1 MCLNSVT
8 KGFTKMTMNSLSPP
22 LTRRRFLQQATA
34 GAVATAVGL
43 RSLPGALAGETSAA
57 EVAFFVVGDTHYLAN
72 RELPAEIDAKSAA
85 VCGRLVDRLNQLAG
99 TEIPEAAGGGKVL
112 APSGVIHAGDVI
124 DTGDKNGAAQ
134 TEMQKTELARFRE
147 DYGLTGQDGRLKCPV
162 FEIAGNHDSPHGGG
176 LFIDTI
182 KARNK
187 SRPGVVNVSDN
198 GVHYSWDWGGTHF
211 VNLGL
216 IVGTDAAVSRR
227 RRYAALDSLAFLVS
241 DLRTHVGES
250 RRPVVL
256 THHVD
261 IARYLVACDPQA
273 APDSKEWDPCDVHAF
288 HAAIKDFN
296 VAGIFYGHT
305 HGRAVFRWDG
315 PSTKAAEGISVFN
328 TDNASHFASDAQA
341 FFYVESRGGKL
352 LVREYQTTDRWQTGF
367 WTPMSWG

>member
-1 MCLNSVT
+1 MMNMTINSST
-8 KGFTKMTMNSLSPP
+8 RP
-22 LTRRRFLQQATA
+22 LTRRDFLQQAAA
-34 GAVATAVGL
+34 GAAVTATGL
-43 RSLPGALAGETSAA
+43 RTLPATLADEASAS
-57 EVAFFVVGDTHYLAN
+57 EVAFFVVGDTHYLAY
-72 RELPAEIDAKSAA
+72 RERPSEIDAKSAD
-85 VCGRLVDRLNQLAG
+85 VCGRLVETLNQLAG
-99 TEIPEAAGGGKVL
+99 TEIPAAAGGGKVL
-112 APSGVIHAGDVI
+112 APAGVIHVGDVI

-147 DYGLTGQDGRLKCPV
+147 DYGLTGKDGRLKCPV

-241 DLRTHVGES
+241 DLQKHVGAS

-261 IARYLVACDPQA
+261 IARYSTACDPQA
-273 APDSKEWDPCDVHAF
+273 APDSREWDPCDVQAF
-288 HAAIKDFN
+288 HKAIKDFN

-305 HGRAVFRWDG
+305 HARSVFQWDG
-315 PSTKAAEGISVFN
+315 RSTKDNSGIRVFN
-328 TDNASHFASDAQA
+328 TDNASHFAGDAQA

-352 LVREYQTTDRWQTGF
+352 LVREYQTKDRWQTGF
-367 WTPMSWG
+367 WTPMSWNT

>member
-1 MCLNSVT
+1 MTINSST
-8 KGFTKMTMNSLSPP
+8 RP
-22 LTRRRFLQQATA
+22 LTRRHFLQQAAA
-34 GAVATAVGL
+34 GAAVTATGL
-43 RSLPGALAGETSAA
+43 RTLPATLADEASPS
-57 EVAFFVVGDTHYLAN
+57 EVAFFVVGDTHYLAS
-72 RELPAEIDAKSAA
+72 RERPSEIDAKSAD
-85 VCGRLVDRLNQLAG
+85 VCGRLVETLNQLAG
-99 TEIPEAAGGGKVL
+99 TEIPAAAGGGKVL
-112 APSGVIHAGDVI
+112 APAGVIHAGDVI

-147 DYGLTGQDGRLKCPV
+147 DYGLTGKDGRLKYPV

-182 KARNK
+182 KERNK

-227 RRYAALDSLAFLVS
+227 RRYAALDSLTFLVS
-241 DLRTHVGES
+241 DLQKHVGAS
-250 RRPVVL
+250 RRPIVL

-261 IARYLVACDPQA
+261 IARYSTACDPQA
-273 APDSKEWDPCDVHAF
+273 APDSKEWDACDVQAF
-288 HAAIKDFN
+288 HEAIKDFN

-305 HGRAVFRWDG
+305 HARSVFQWDG
-315 PSTKAAEGISVFN
+315 RSTKNNSGIRVFN
-328 TDNASHFASDAQA
+328 NDNSSHFASDTQA

-352 LVREYQTTDRWQTGF
+352 LVREYQTKDRWQTGF
-367 WTPMSWG
+367 WTPTSWNT

>member
-1 MCLNSVT
+1 
-8 KGFTKMTMNSLSPP
+8 MTMTSSTQP
-22 LTRRRFLQQATA
+22 LTRRAFLQQSAA
-34 GAVATAVGL
+34 GATATAVGL
-43 RSLPGALAGETSAA
+43 RAFPGALADEASAA

-72 RELPAEIDAKSAA
+72 RERPAEIDDKSAD
-85 VCGRLVDRLNQLAG
+85 VCERLVETLNQLAG

-112 APSGVIHAGDVI
+112 APAGVIHVGDVI

-134 TEMQKTELARFRE
+134 NEMQRTELARFRE
-147 DYGLTGQDGRLKCPV
+147 DYGLTGKDGRLKYPV

-176 LFIDTI
+176 PFIDTI
-182 KARNK
+182 KERNK

-241 DLRTHVGES
+241 DLKKHVGES
-250 RRPVVL
+250 GRPVVL

-261 IARYLVACDPQA
+261 IARYSVACDPQA

-288 HAAIKDFN
+288 HKAIKDYK

-305 HGRAVFRWDG
+305 HARSVFQWDG
-315 PSTKAAEGISVFN
+315 ASVKANSGIRVFN
-328 TDNASHFASDAQA
+328 NDNSSYFASDAQA

-352 LVREYQTTDRWQTGF
+352 LVREYQTKDRWQAGF
-367 WTPMSWG
+367 WTPMNWNTLANG